1 MKNSASLKSRLGA
14 ALIKLGANLYFK
26 DDEQTQKL
34 KRAINENTTIGSYAQ
49 SGDHIRGHVKPMC
62 DYDTESVVYALR
74 QGRFCENT
82 SETSKR
88 ENWYSETWL

>member
-1 MKNSASLKSRLGA
+1 MKNLASLKSRFGA
-14 ALIKLGANLYFK
+14 ALIELGANLYFK

-34 KRAINENTTIGSYAQ
+34 KRAINENTTIGSYAE

-62 DYDTESVVYALR
+62 DYDTQSVVNVLR
-74 QGRFCENT
+74 QGKFCENA

-88 ENWYSETWL
+88 EAWYSESWL